1 MVVRLGIGS
10 SNSAWD
16 LSALGVCSIPWR
28 GVSDPIWEESDERLS
43 AVVWDS
49 VPASAD
55 IRINSGAAWRSPPP
69 FDVLRMAA

>member
-10 SNSAWD
+10 SQSTWE

-28 GVSDPIWEESDERLS
+28 GVGDPVWEESVERLS

-55 IRINSGAAWRSPPP
+55 IKINSGAT
-69 FDVLRMAA
+69 